1 MSNTQPLSI
10 IHLKKM
16 DPIGFLIFIPAVVSI
31 LLTLQWGG
39 VEYNWGNVR
48 VVVLCILFGVCTAMW
63 CFVQFWK
70 QDNATVPPRLVKDRN
85 VCGAVIHAT
94 FLGGS
99 FFVFGYYV
107 SFEPWYSRFRLTTS
121 KSSQFGSKQSKKSQP
136 PSLGSITFHWLLR

>member
-1 MSNTQPLSI
+1 
-10 IHLKKM
+10 M

-39 VEYNWGNVR
+39 VEYDWGNAR
-48 VVVLCILFGVCTAMW
+48 IVVLCVLFGICAVMW

-85 VCGAVIHAT
+85 VYGAVIHAT

-107 SFEPWYSRFRLTTS
+107 SFESLYSRFWLLTTTE
-121 KSSQFGSKQSKKSQP
+121 SSQFGSKQSKKFQP
-136 PSLGSITFHWLLR
+136 PSLGSITFHWLWR